1 MEHARIFLAILLSFL
16 VFFVWEFFFI
26 DRDVTRQKPQTA
38 VVEKRENGKTI
49 SQKDEPLPA
58 TASARAEETVDNAE
72 NAISGTEQNKLTVQ
86 SSGVK
91 QARTFKI
98 ENRYFRIE
106 IDEKGGS
113 VKRVELKDYRQEVG
127 KDAKPYL
134 LLDRDVQPGSG
145 WIGLKEGNADLI
157 ESAIFRADTDKQKL
171 DVFENPLNLTMRY
184 ARPDGL
190 RVEKIFKF
198 KPDSYIIDMDV
209 VVTNGTS
216 QQLTAN
222 LYAGISQLQPKKK
235 DRYGFS
241 GPSALIDE
249 KLKEVDVGDIEKQD
263 QYSGKIRWIAVQNRY
278 FLSALATA
286 LNTDSIMKLSHNEA
300 NVLNSELIAPEQSLL
315 PGQTFASQ
323 YQLYFGPKRM
333 DVLKQYGIELERVI
347 HFGMFDF
354 IAKPCL
360 WFMNWVYGFIPNYGI
375 AIILLTLLTKILLWP
390 LGNKSYKSMNEM
402 RRMQPLM
409 TEIREKHKNDKKK
422 MNEEMMNLYRV
433 YKVNP
438 LGGCL
443 PMLVQLPVFFALY
456 RMLYEAIELRHAP
469 FFGWIN
475 DLSAPDRL
483 FSFNITIPLMEP
495 PYGIPVL
502 TLIMGATMFLQQ
514 KMTPTPGD
522 PTQAKMMTFMPI
534 IFTVIFVNFSSG
546 LVLYWLI
553 NNVVSISQQYYIYK
567 KS

>member
-1 MEHARIFLAILLSFL
+1 MLSFA
-16 VFFVWEFFFI
+16 VFFVWEFFFV
-26 DRDVTRQKPQTA
+26 DRDALQQQAQAPA
-38 VVEKRENGKTI
+38 VVQSDSGKT
-49 SQKDEPLPA
+49 SASKAEDTQK
-58 TASARAEETVDNAE
+58 TAAGVNPQD
-72 NAISGTEQNKLTVQ
+72 AISGGQRTMAATAAQQGQAYKQEGV
-86 SSGVK
+86 SGQK
-91 QARTFKI
+91 ARSLQI
-98 ENRYFRIE
+98 ENRFYRLE
-106 IDEKGGS
+106 IDEKGGI
-113 VKRVELKDYRQEVG
+113 VRRVELKDYRQDVS

-134 LLDRDVQPGSG
+134 LLDRNVHPGSG
-145 WIGLKEGNADLI
+145 WIGLTGNGANLLQSPVFTADNDAQKI
-157 ESAIFRADTDKQKL
+157 KVDKG
-171 DVFENPLNLTMRY
+171 PLNLTMRY
-184 ARPDGL
+184 LRADGL

-209 VVTNGTS
+209 VVTNGSS
-216 QQLTAN
+216 QPISAQ
-222 LYAGISQLQPKKK
+222 LYAGISQMQPKKK

-241 GPSALIDE
+241 GPSALING
-249 KLKEVDVGDIEKQD
+249 KLKQVDIGDIED
-263 QYSGKIRWIAVQNRY
+263 QNTYPGKIRWIAVQNRY
-278 FLSALATA
+278 FLSALAMA
-286 LNTDSIMKLSHNEA
+286 VNTDAVMELSHKED
-300 NVLNSELIAPEQSLL
+300 NVLNSKLVDPAQEIL
-315 PGQTFASQ
+315 PGQAFSTQ

-333 DVLKQYGIELERVI
+333 DILKQYGLELERAI
-347 HFGMFDF
+347 DFGMFDF

-360 WFMNWVYGFIPNYGI
+360 WFMNWVHGFIPNYGI
-375 AIILLTLLTKILLWP
+375 AIILLTLLTKLLLWP

-409 TEIREKHKNDKKK
+409 TEIREKYKNDKKR
-422 MNEEMMNLYRV
+422 MNEEMMGLYRV

-483 FSFNITIPLMEP
+483 FSFDVTVPMMEP

-553 NNVVSISQQYYIYK
+553 NNLVSIAQQYYIYQK
-567 KS
+567 NT

>member
-1 MEHARIFLAILLSFL
+1 M
-16 VFFVWEFFFI
+16 
-26 DRDVTRQKPQTA
+26 
-38 VVEKRENGKTI
+38 
-49 SQKDEPLPA
+49 
-58 TASARAEETVDNAE
+58 
-72 NAISGTEQNKLTVQ
+72 
-86 SSGVK
+86 
-91 QARTFKI
+91 
-98 ENRYFRIE
+98 
-106 IDEKGGS
+106 
-113 VKRVELKDYRQEVG
+113 
-127 KDAKPYL
+127 
-134 LLDRDVQPGSG
+134 LLDREVPPGSG
-145 WIGLKEGNADLI
+145 WIGLKEGNENLI
-157 ESAIFRADTDKQKL
+157 ESATFRADTDEQKL
-171 DVFENPLNLTMRY
+171 DVFERPFNLTMRY
-184 ARPDGL
+184 SQANGL

-209 VVTNGTS
+209 VVTNGTN
-216 QQLTAN
+216 QKLTAN

-249 KLKEVDVGDIEKQD
+249 KLKEVEVGDIEKQD
-263 QYSGKIRWIAVQNRY
+263 KYSGKIRWIAVQNRY
-278 FLSALATA
+278 FLSALASA
-286 LNTDSIMKLSHNEA
+286 VNSDSIMKLSHNEA
-300 NVLNSELIAPEQSLL
+300 NVLNSELIAPEKSLL

-483 FSFNITIPLMEP
+483 FNFHITIPLMEP

-522 PTQAKMMTFMPI
+522 PTQAKMMTFMPL

-546 LVLYWLI
+546 LVLYWLV
-553 NNVVSISQQYYIYK
+553 NNVVSIAQQYYIYK
-567 KS
+567 KT